1 MTVRYETQGARNAS
15 TCCPA
20 GDKIFTGLAEF
31 GNPEERVDRA
41 ITALRGG
48 SGVLV
53 TDDEGRENEGDIIF
67 PAENITEN
75 QMAVLIRECSGI
87 VCLCLTPEKADELK
101 LPLMVLENDS
111 KFGTAFTVS
120 IEAAKG
126 VTTGVSAHDRAL
138 TIRTAARVDARPE
151 DLHRPG
157 HVFPLRA
164 RARGVLERR
173 GHTEATVDLM
183 RFAGFQPCGVLCE
196 LTNPDGTMA
205 RLPEIIAFSKKHG
218 MPVLTVE
225 DIVSYRMAKEDLA
238 ATG

>member
-20 GDKIFTGLAEF
+20 GDKIFAGLAEF
-31 GNPEERVDRA
+31 GNPEERVERA

-75 QMAVLIRECSGI
+75 QMAILIRECSGI

-164 RARGVLERR
+164 RAGGVLERR

-205 RLPEIIAFSKKHG
+205 RLPEIIAFGRKHG

-225 DIVSYRMAKEDLA
+225 DIVSYRTTKEDLA

>member
-1 MTVRYETQGARNAS
+1 MSFSLLT
-15 TCCPA
+15 
-20 GDKIFTGLAEF
+20 EF
-31 GNPEERVDRA
+31 GGSEERVKRA
-41 ITALRGG
+41 IDALRSGA
-48 SGVLV
+48 GVLV

-67 PAENITEN
+67 PAENISES

-87 VCLCLTPEKADELK
+87 VCLCLTPEKADALN
-101 LPLMVLENDS
+101 LPLMVLENYS
-111 KFGTAFTVS
+111 KYGTAFTVS
-120 IEAAKG
+120 IEAAAG

-138 TIRTAARVDARPE
+138 TIRTAARPDARPA

-164 RARGVLERR
+164 RAGGVLERR
-173 GHTEATVDLM
+173 GHTEATIDLM
-183 RFAGFQPCGVLCE
+183 RLAGFQPCGVLCE

-205 RLPEIIAFSKKHG
+205 RLPEIVAFGKKHG

-225 DIVSYRMAKEDLA
+225 DIVSYRMVREGLA